1 VRPGFYGKFVLPRI
15 IDFVMNNEDTAKE
28 RAKVIP
34 RASGEV
40 LEIAVGSG
48 LNLPFYGS
56 AVSRLFAVDPS
67 AELLR
72 MAGARRRST
81 AFPVEFLQ
89 RSAETLPFGDA
100 SMDTVVVTWGLC
112 SIAKPTDALREMKR
126 VLKPGGEL
134 LFVEHGR
141 SRDAAIE
148 RWQNRVNPFWRVVAG
163 GCNVNRPIDELVR
176 EAGFQID
183 ELETV
188 YLPGPRIMT
197 FTYRGAAT

>member
-1 VRPGFYGKFVLPRI
+1 MCTGLYSRFILPRI

-34 RASGEV
+34 RASGDV

-48 LNLPFYGS
+48 LNLPFYGP

-72 MAGARRRST
+72 MARTRTRNT

-112 SIAKPTDALREMKR
+112 SIANPRDALHQMKR
-126 VLKPGGEL
+126 VLKPGGRL

-141 SRDAAIE
+141 SHDVAIE
-148 RWQNRVNPFWRVVAG
+148 RWQNRLNLVWRVIAG
-163 GCNVNRPIDELVR
+163 GCNLNRAIDELVR

-183 ELETV
+183 ELDTE

>member
-1 VRPGFYGKFVLPRI
+1 MRLGLYCKFILPRI

-34 RASGEV
+34 RASGDV

-48 LNLPFYGS
+48 LNLPFYGP
-56 AVSRLFAVDPS
+56 AVLRLSAVDPS

-72 MAGARRRST
+72 MARKRVRST
-81 AFPVEFLQ
+81 AFPIDFLQ
-89 RSAETLPFGDA
+89 RSAETLPFSDA
-100 SMDTVVVTWGLC
+100 SLDTVVVTWGLC

-126 VLKPGGEL
+126 VLKPLGKL

-148 RWQNRVNPFWRVVAG
+148 RWQNRVNPIWRVVAG
-163 GCNVNRPIDELVR
+163 GCNLNRPIDELVR

-183 ELETV
+183 ELDTE

-197 FTYRGAAT
+197 FTYRGSAR